1 MGQSRK
7 PQRRVWRQPIH
18 PEQVQGCLR
27 FGDTRREDAA
37 GSRGLSCSP
46 STDVGAYSAAL
57 ASTALPSAGNEPV
70 MNTFIIRASFIK
82 SAAANANQPSVALGG
97 GSGGGAVGGAG
108 GRALSHP
115 VRVGL
120 WPQRLIVRERG
131 GAYVCA
137 ECRAVCALKGD
148 MAWGR
153 PSIPGSLDE

>member
-70 MNTFIIRASFIK
+70 MNTFMIRASFIK

-97 GSGGGAVGGAG
+97 GSGGGAVGGAR
-108 GRALSHP
+108 GRALS
-115 VRVGL
+115 
-120 WPQRLIVRERG
+120 RG
-131 GAYVCA
+131 P
-137 ECRAVCALKGD
+137 RD
-148 MAWGR
+148 
-153 PSIPGSLDE
+153 